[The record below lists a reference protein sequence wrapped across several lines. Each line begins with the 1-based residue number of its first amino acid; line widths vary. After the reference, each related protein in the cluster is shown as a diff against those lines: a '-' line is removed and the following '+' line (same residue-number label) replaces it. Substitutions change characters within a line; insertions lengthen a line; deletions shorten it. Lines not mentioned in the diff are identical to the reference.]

1 MGENSSCER
10 SMERINI
17 NSADFTVDDPQTG
30 LPKQIKVMPMSIQPT
45 RKAEKLL
52 FLAWKGS
59 NNNSS
64 NKQLTKATIYRAID
78 VIWKV
83 YTFFFLW
90 KSLCKSVGRKCVCMC
105 ACMCGCIS
113 ARVGRQVQCISWMVR
128 MHSPRR
134 HPPCQPFYRP
144 PPKTERAK
152 ERAGEREGVAELL
165 WVCAKQFH
173 VISA

>member
-64 NKQLTKATIYRAID
+64 NNQLTKATIYRAID

-83 YTFFFLW
+83 YTFFFYGKVYVSLW
-90 KSLCKSVGRKCVCMC
+90 AENVC
-105 ACMCGCIS
+105 ACVRVCVAVLVRVLGDKCNAFLEWCACTHPVATPLANPS
-113 ARVGRQVQCISWMVR
+113 TARRR
-128 MHSPRR
+128 KPREQR
-134 HPPCQPFYRP
+134 REQAR
-144 PPKTERAK
+144 
-152 ERAGEREGVAELL
+152 ERESQSFYECV
-165 WVCAKQFH
+165 QSNFM
-173 VISA
+173 S

>member
-1 MGENSSCER
+1 
-10 SMERINI
+10 MERINI

-64 NKQLTKATIYRAID
+64 HNQLTKATIYRAID

-83 YTFFFLW
+83 YTFFFSME
-90 KSLCKSVGRKCVCMC
+90 KFM
-105 ACMCGCIS
+105 
-113 ARVGRQVQCISWMVR
+113 
-128 MHSPRR
+128 
-134 HPPCQPFYRP
+134 
-144 PPKTERAK
+144 
-152 ERAGEREGVAELL
+152 
-165 WVCAKQFH
+165 
-173 VISA
+173 